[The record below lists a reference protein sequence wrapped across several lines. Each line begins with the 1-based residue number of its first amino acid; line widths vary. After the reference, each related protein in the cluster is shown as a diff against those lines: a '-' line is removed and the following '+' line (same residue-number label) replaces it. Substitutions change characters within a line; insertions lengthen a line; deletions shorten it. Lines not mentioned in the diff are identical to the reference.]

1 MISKRLDENTVSFIA
16 EETDDLLTI
25 RRLLKKGDKIVG
37 ETPRVIKQEKA
48 YSRPDKGERIKIRL
62 AIEVE
67 KIALDDVLDRIRAGG
82 TITESNNDAVP
93 HGSHH
98 SFILKLNEPFN
109 LVKKRWTSVEK
120 KLAKKKQDGEVF
132 VLVAIDTGDCGIGK
146 LKGTHLHLLPN
157 MYSGS
162 SGKRYKSNFKIEK
175 FFDDVTKALSTVIQ
189 KDDMVII
196 FGPGETRKKFGNFL
210 SKTTLGQ
217 KIQIKVVEGI
227 DSGGEDGIHIFTK
240 SDSMKEIMS
249 NSKLAKVSQII
260 DEVMILANKTSKK
273 FSMGLE
279 ETRKANE
286 FGAIES
292 LVFSEKVIQEH
303 DEQEVIDFLNDV
315 DSKGGELFS
324 VDSSTDVGLRVSGL
338 GGIISLLRFPVDG

>member
-1 MISKRLDENTVSFIA
+1 M
-16 EETDDLLTI
+16 
-25 RRLLKKGDKIVG
+25 
-37 ETPRVIKQEKA
+37 
-48 YSRPDKGERIKIRL
+48 
-62 AIEVE
+62 
-67 KIALDDVLDRIRAGG
+67 
-82 TITESNNDAVP
+82 
-93 HGSHH
+93 
-98 SFILKLNEPFN
+98 
-109 LVKKRWTSVEK
+109 
-120 KLAKKKQDGEVF
+120 
-132 VLVAIDTGDCGIGK
+132 
-146 LKGTHLHLLPN
+146 
-157 MYSGS
+157 
-162 SGKRYKSNFKIEK
+162 
-175 FFDDVTKALSTVIQ
+175 
-189 KDDMVII
+189 
-196 FGPGETRKKFGNFL
+196 
-210 SKTTLGQ
+210 
-217 KIQIKVVEGI
+217 VEGI

-249 NSKLAKVSQII
+249 DSKLAKVSQII
-260 DEVMILANKTSKK
+260 DKVMILANKTSKK

>member
-1 MISKRLDENTVSFIA
+1 MITKTLDDNTVSFIA
-16 EETDDLLTI
+16 EDSDDLLTI
-25 RRLLKKGDKIVG
+25 RRLIKEGNKIIG
-37 ETPRVIKQEKA
+37 ETTRVIKQEKE

-67 KIALDDVLDRIRAGG
+67 KISLDDVLDRIRVGG
-82 TITESNNDAVP
+82 IITESNNDAVP

-98 SFILKLNEPFN
+98 SFIIKIEQPFN
-109 LVKKRWTSVEK
+109 LEKKKWSSVER
-120 KLAKKKQDGEVF
+120 KLARAKHHAETF
-132 VLVAIDTGDCGIGK
+132 LLVAIDTGDCGIGR

-175 FFDDVTKALSTVIQ
+175 FFDDVITALSTIIQ
-189 KDDMVII
+189 KCDIVII

-210 SKTTLGQ
+210 SKTTIGQ
-217 KIQIKVVEGI
+217 KIQIKVIEGV

-240 SDSMKEIMS
+240 SESMKEIMS
-249 NSKLAKVSQII
+249 NTKLGKVSAII
-260 DEVMILANKTSKK
+260 DQVMFLANKTSNK

-292 LVFSEKVIQEH
+292 LVFSEKLIQEF
-303 DEQEVIDFLNDV
+303 DEQMVIDFLNDV
-315 DSKGGELFS
+315 ENRGGKIFS
-324 VDSSTDVGLRVSGL
+324 VDSTTDVGLRVSGL
-338 GGIISLLRFPVDG
+338 GGIISLLRFPVTG